1 MGRIIRV
8 RVTPK
13 SARPGVA
20 GYRQG
25 ILEVRV
31 SAPPV
36 RGEANRE
43 LVRVLSDH
51 FEIARSDVK
60 ILSGERSRLKMV
72 LIEK

>member
-20 GYRQG
+20 GYRHG

-31 SAPPV
+31 SSPPV

-51 FEIARSDVK
+51 FEIAKSGVK
-60 ILSGERSRLKMV
+60 ILSGERSRLKTV
-72 LIEK
+72 LIEA